1 MAKNKYDEVVN
12 HPAHY
17 TFAPGAEV
25 IDIIELWKLDYH
37 CGNSIKYIARAGK
50 KHKLTEIQDLKK
62 AVWYLNRK
70 IKLLEK
76 KQHAKAKHKGA

>member
-1 MAKNKYDEVVN
+1 MAKKEDEAVN
-12 HPAHY
+12 HPSHY
-17 TFAPGAEV
+17 TFAPGYEV
-25 IDIIELWKLDYH
+25 IEVIEAWKLDYH

-62 AVWYLNRK
+62 AIWYLDRK

-76 KQHAKAKHKGA
+76 NQHQRVKK